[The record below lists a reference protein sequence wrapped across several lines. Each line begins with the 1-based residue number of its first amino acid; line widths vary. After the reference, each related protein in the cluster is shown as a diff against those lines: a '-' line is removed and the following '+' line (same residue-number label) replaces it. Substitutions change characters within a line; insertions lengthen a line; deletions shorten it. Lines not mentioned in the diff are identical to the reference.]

1 MIVVEPSIE
10 VLNRPT
16 RMEALTLIERVA
28 RTCYKSED
36 KVTEDSCVRM
46 VKSLVKHQHL
56 AMLEHVSATVKVIC
70 DRGVSHELV
79 RHRVA
84 SYAQESTRYCNYS
97 HQHEITVVKPCFFEK
112 DSHEFVRWWA
122 ACKFAEESYMDLIA
136 DGATPQEARTV
147 LPNSLKTEIVMTMN
161 LREWMHFFDLRAI
174 GTTGAPHLQMKE
186 IATMLLENFAEWLPE
201 VFGNQYEIM
210 TSKLE

>member
-1 MIVVEPSIE
+1 MLVVEPSIE

-36 KVTEDSCVRM
+36 KITEDSCVRM

-84 SYAQESTRYCNYS
+84 SYAQESTRYCNYG
-97 HQHEITVVKPCFFEK
+97 HQGEITVVVPCFFK
-112 DSHEFVRWWA
+112 NSLYLFSKWHY
-122 ACKFAEESYMDLIA
+122 ACRYAEMYYLELIA
-136 DGATPQEARTV
+136 EGVSPQEARTV

-161 LREWMHFFDLRAI
+161 LREWMHFFNLRAI
-174 GTTGAPHLQMKE
+174 GTTGVPHPQMRE
-186 IATMLLENFAEWLPE
+186 VAEMLLENFAEWLPE
-201 VFGNQYEIM
+201 VFGNQYEIL